1 MKQSVLM
8 ILKNA
13 GNEGMPFHRIFRNL
27 NLPGLFVF
35 VLLFISTGIF
45 AQGDKEGCTEHP
57 LIPSRIPGYY
67 IGNCDQNEFSSHTLL
82 TKSGEK
88 TIEGKK
94 TVLEYFLMEGA
105 AGVSETFVRKNYMD
119 AIRKSGAIIEYEHY
133 GRGVGSVKQAD
144 GSVFWVD
151 VAGYVGDGTPEQT
164 AHYYLTILEIAPMEQ
179 VITAKSLGDDLK
191 QTGRSVLYI
200 QFETGKAS
208 IKPESV
214 KILEQMAAYL
224 NANKSIKVY
233 IVGHTDNE
241 GSLDLNM
248 NLSEQRAI
256 AVVTFLQE
264 NFKVQ
269 SGQLLA
275 RGVGPLSPLASN
287 SNENGKKLNRRVEM
301 VLQ

>member
-1 MKQSVLM
+1 
-8 ILKNA
+8 
-13 GNEGMPFHRIFRNL
+13 
-27 NLPGLFVF
+27 
-35 VLLFISTGIF
+35 
-45 AQGDKEGCTEHP
+45 
-57 LIPSRIPGYY
+57 
-67 IGNCDQNEFSSHTLL
+67 
-82 TKSGEK
+82 
-88 TIEGKK
+88 
-94 TVLEYFLMEGA
+94 
-105 AGVSETFVRKNYMD
+105 
-119 AIRKSGAIIEYEHY
+119 
-133 GRGVGSVKQAD
+133 
-144 GSVFWVD
+144 
-151 VAGYVGDGTPEQT
+151 
-164 AHYYLTILEIAPMEQ
+164 
-179 VITAKSLGDDLK
+179 
-191 QTGRSVLYI
+191 
-200 QFETGKAS
+200 
-208 IKPESV
+208 
-214 KILEQMAAYL
+214 MAAYL